1 MRSNG
6 LTALY
11 RKKARE
17 VDQQNGGIPEGE
29 VGKVERK
36 VEDYGEDA
44 VVFGA
49 FWEASE
55 GVHELIQIMAVSRL
69 KCEGLKRGEYSENEV
84 EVVEGQ
90 VRRLLSVMEVR
101 SQAECCNNRM
111 REVGRGN
118 EAADRKRQVAAGC

>member
-29 VGKVERK
+29 VGKVETK

-101 SQAECCNNRM
+101 SQAECCNNSTSP
-111 REVGRGN
+111 
-118 EAADRKRQVAAGC
+118 KQ

>member
-6 LTALY
+6 LRALY

-44 VVFGA
+44 VVFG
-49 FWEASE
+49 W
-55 GVHELIQIMAVSRL
+55 
-69 KCEGLKRGEYSENEV
+69 
-84 EVVEGQ
+84 
-90 VRRLLSVMEVR
+90 
-101 SQAECCNNRM
+101 
-111 REVGRGN
+111 GRI
-118 EAADRKRQVAAGC
+118 ADIRFFSL

>member
-11 RKKARE
+11 RK
-17 VDQQNGGIPEGE
+17 VDQKNGGIPEGE

-69 KCEGLKRGEYSENEV
+69 KGEGLKRGEDSEKGEV

-111 REVGRGN
+111 MEVGRGN
-118 EAADRKRQVAAGC
+118 GAAKRKRQVAAGC